1 MWIFYEAYER
11 FQNPPEILGGW
22 MMAVAVIGV
31 LVNVAGTV
39 ILSRSAGENLNMQGA
54 LRHVLADLLGS
65 VGVIAAALVILLT
78 GCGYADLLISVLI
91 GVLVLLSSFRLLR
104 DSVNVLL
111 ERSPAGIDA
120 SEVGKRMVSVE
131 GVEEVHDL
139 HVWEITSGFPALAT
153 HVLVGWDKDCH
164 EKRREIE
171 GILDGEFG
179 IDHTT
184 LQFDHVG
191 DHAAEGRRLR
201 FLPQAKRRGD
211 VR

>member
-1 MWIFYEAYER
+1 
-11 FQNPPEILGGW
+11 

-78 GCGYADLLISVLI
+78 GCGYADPLISVLI

-120 SEVGKRMVSVE
+120 SEVGKRMSQSRASRRSTTC
-131 GVEEVHDL
+131 
-139 HVWEITSGFPALAT
+139 TSGRSRAVF
-153 HVLVGWDKDCH
+153 
-164 EKRREIE
+164 R
-171 GILDGEFG
+171 
-179 IDHTT
+179 
-184 LQFDHVG
+184 
-191 DHAAEGRRLR
+191 
-201 FLPQAKRRGD
+201 
-211 VR
+211 